1 MLGKVFEIIHSMN
14 KTVNGIQQDIRSATD
29 NKREYEK
36 LQRFYKGELI
46 EKTTVFYYLQDKFK
60 DRLKKTLRVL
70 NSPLRRVKALMDKK
84 DKQTVNY
91 LGGVRKD

>member
-1 MLGKVFEIIHSMN
+1 MLGKVFEIA
-14 KTVNGIQQDIRSATD
+14 NGIQQDIRSATD

-36 LQRFYKGELI
+36 LQRLYKGELI

-60 DRLKKTLRVL
+60 DRLKKVKRVL

>member
-1 MLGKVFEIIHSMN
+1 MLGKVFEIA
-14 KTVNGIQQDIRSATD
+14 NGVQQDIRSATD

-46 EKTTVFYYLQDKFK
+46 EKTTVMYYFKDKLK
-60 DRLKKTLRVL
+60 DRLKKVKRVL

>member
-1 MLGKVFEIIHSMN
+1 MLGKVFEIA
-14 KTVNGIQQDIRSATD
+14 NGIQQDIRSATD

-46 EKTTVFYYLQDKFK
+46 EKTTVMYYFKDKLK
-60 DRLKKTLRVL
+60 DRLKKVKRVL

>member
-1 MLGKVFEIIHSMN
+1 MLGKVFEIA
-14 KTVNGIQQDIRSATD
+14 NGIQQDIRSATD

-46 EKTTVFYYLQDKFK
+46 EKTTISYYLRDKLK
-60 DRLKKTLRVL
+60 SRLKKAIRVL

-84 DKQTVNY
+84 DKQIPRY

>member
-1 MLGKVFEIIHSMN
+1 MASNRIYA
-14 KTVNGIQQDIRSATD
+14 QQPTIRE
-29 NKREYEK
+29 NMRR

-60 DRLKKTLRVL
+60 DRLKKVKRVL

>member
-1 MLGKVFEIIHSMN
+1 MLGKIYELMN
-14 KTVNGIQQDIRSATD
+14 EVKQDIRSATD
-29 NKREYEK
+29 NKTEYEK

-46 EKTTVFYYLQDKFK
+46 EKTTVFYYLQDKLS
-60 DRLKKTLRVL
+60 DRLKKVIRVL

>member
-1 MLGKVFEIIHSMN
+1 MLGKVFEIA
-14 KTVNGIQQDIRSATD
+14 NGIQQDIRSATD

-36 LQRFYKGELI
+36 FQRFYKGELI
-46 EKTTVFYYLQDKFK
+46 EKTTIGYYFKDKLK
-60 DRLKKTLRVL
+60 DRLKKVKRVL

>member
-1 MLGKVFEIIHSMN
+1 MLGKVFEID
-14 KTVNGIQQDIRSATD
+14 NGIQQDIRSATD

-46 EKTTVFYYLQDKFK
+46 EKTTISYYLRDKFK
-60 DRLKKTLRVL
+60 DRLKKAIRVL

-84 DKQTVNY
+84 DKQIPRY

>member
-1 MLGKVFEIIHSMN
+1 MLGKIYELMN
-14 KTVNGIQQDIRSATD
+14 EVKQDIRSATD

-46 EKTTVFYYLQDKFK
+46 EKTTVFYYLQDKLS
-60 DRLKKTLRVL
+60 DRLKRVIRVL